1 MNNTIMN
8 AYAAVKESPTD
19 ENKQKLAELFVPK
32 YRKIHALVQEAVR
45 TVNGH
50 IAPGKGFPNRG
61 KVAIAIGL
69 KFDLKQAA
77 EIADAIGSQ
86 FIKKQVINA
95 FDAADL
101 IDTMNEDGK
110 FDHISHLDDFAT
122 EEDVFN
128 NKVLVAI
135 SSIAHAAFAVNAA
148 LGSIAKAVAEGTGG
162 PNTFKVAKAIGY
174 ANTVKDASE
183 SDVLKGDVEYYKTAV
198 SAATEILARISEIS
212 EAREK
217 NDYSSVNVAKINY
230 PIADDGD
237 TDGDGD
243 GDSGEAD
250 ELN

>member
-1 MNNTIMN
+1 
-8 AYAAVKESPTD
+8 
-19 ENKQKLAELFVPK
+19 
-32 YRKIHALVQEAVR
+32 
-45 TVNGH
+45 
-50 IAPGKGFPNRG
+50 
-61 KVAIAIGL
+61 
-69 KFDLKQAA
+69 
-77 EIADAIGSQ
+77 
-86 FIKKQVINA
+86 
-95 FDAADL
+95 
-101 IDTMNEDGK
+101 MNEDGK